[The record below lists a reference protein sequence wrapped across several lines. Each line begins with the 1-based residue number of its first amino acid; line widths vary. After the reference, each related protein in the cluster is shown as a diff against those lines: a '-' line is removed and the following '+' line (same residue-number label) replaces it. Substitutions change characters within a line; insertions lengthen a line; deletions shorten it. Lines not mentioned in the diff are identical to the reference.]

1 MTFDGDGGTTQIWT
15 LNEHERQQTLS
26 SSWHQWLETV
36 WVKKKQYKCDVIQ
49 CISHHQKGCNVL
61 MGGPKVARRLIKQ
74 LILMSTPISYR

>member
-15 LNEHERQQTLS
+15 LNEHERQPTLS

-49 CISHHQKGCNVL
+49 YISHHQKDVMSL
-61 MGGPKVARRLIKQ
+61 WVDPRWRGG
-74 LILMSTPISYR
+74 